1 MDHIDQK
8 LQTSARPL
16 AFLFL
21 GRTFLKFSMVLSIY
35 HHLQLLQS
43 RPLLTPM
50 MYKPGGGPVVRKKVS
65 EPLVVGCVL

>member
-1 MDHIDQK
+1 MEKFMDHIDWK

-35 HHLQLLQS
+35 HCPKLLQS
-43 RPLLTPM
+43 HPLLTPM
-50 MYKPGGGPVVRKKVS
+50 MYKPGGSPVVRKKV
-65 EPLVVGCVL
+65 